1 MSIPTKEVLEFTV
14 EKYLPQIKGI
24 RQYIHSH
31 PELSYKEFKT
41 ADFIREKLKNLGLEL
56 LPPFLETDAVAFLN
70 KDKSGRNVT
79 LRADID
85 ALPIQEI
92 TQCPYK
98 SQNNGVMHACGH
110 DGHTAMLLGAAMVL
124 NEFKNELNGSVRF
137 VFQPAEEGL
146 CGGRDLVNAGALKNP
161 EPNVV
166 FGFHGWPGYK
176 TGLFMSKAGP
186 VTSACDLFTI
196 KIFGKGAHSSTPE
209 LGIDPII
216 ISAKIIEALKNI
228 ATDRFSPLENV
239 LVSVCKIVSG
249 TASNIIPETAEME
262 GSVRYFN
269 SAYGLK
275 IQKYMKKI
283 IRGICKIYG
292 ATFEFDYK
300 VLYIPTIN
308 NRTAVE
314 FSERIVTKYFGK
326 PSWTTLERPVMGSE
340 DFSFFIKSYPGAFIN
355 IGLGEN
361 SSGLHTNIFDFND
374 EVIANGVTMFCAL
387 ALEFLEKK

>member
-1 MSIPTKEVLEFTV
+1 MSIPTKEALETIV
-14 EKYLPQIKGI
+14 AKYLPQIREI
-24 RQYIHSH
+24 RQYLHAH

-41 ADFIREKLKNLGLEL
+41 SDFIREQLKNTELEP
-56 LPPFLETDAVAFLN
+56 LPPFLETDTVAFLN
-70 KDKSGRNVT
+70 KDKAGKNVT

-85 ALPIQEI
+85 ALPIQEA
-92 TQCPYK
+92 TQCSYK
-98 SQNNGVMHACGH
+98 SQNDGIMHACGH
-110 DGHTAMLLGAAMVL
+110 DGHIAMLLGAAMVL
-124 NEFKNELNGSVRF
+124 CEFKDELNGSVRF

-176 TGLFMSKAGP
+176 TGQFMSKAGS

-249 TASNIIPETAEME
+249 TASNIIPETAQME
-262 GSVRYFN
+262 GSARYFN
-269 SAYGLK
+269 PAYGLK

-300 VLYIPTIN
+300 LLYIPTIN
-308 NRTAVE
+308 NRTAVD
-314 FSERIVTKYFGK
+314 FSEKIATKYFGK
-326 PSWTTLERPVMGSE
+326 HSWTTLERPVMGSE
-340 DFSFFIKSYPGAFIN
+340 YFSFFIKSYPGAFIN
-355 IGLGEN
+355 IGLGED
-361 SSGLHTNIFDFND
+361 SSGLHTNTFDFND
-374 EVIANGVTMFCAL
+374 LVLANGVTMFCAL